1 MSAPEPETIYARTRE
16 EGKRRLRRPL
26 VELAATALVGGFDVA
41 VGVAALGLAAGASE
55 ARLGVPAAHLVGAL
69 AFGAGFVLVV
79 VGRSELFTENFLV
92 PIAALERGNRR
103 SWLKL
108 AELWLVTL
116 LLNLAGGAA
125 LVTILTSRAVLP
137 PEASPPLVRLA
148 DDLAGAPLLGAFLS
162 ALVAGAL
169 MTLMTWMVEG
179 AAQSTGVRIALIA
192 LGSFDHAIVST
203 LELLFGGRYGA
214 DVGAADVGTNLAIAV
229 AGNLIGGIGLVT
241 VARFAQALG
250 SSRGD

>member
-1 MSAPEPETIYARTRE
+1 
-16 EGKRRLRRPL
+16 
-26 VELAATALVGGFDVA
+26 
-41 VGVAALGLAAGASE
+41 
-55 ARLGVPAAHLVGAL
+55 
-69 AFGAGFVLVV
+69 V

-137 PEASPPLVRLA
+137 PEATPPLVRLA

-179 AAQSTGVRIALIA
+179 AAPSTGVRIAMAWMVGALIA

-250 SSRGD
+250 SSRGE